1 MKKILVLIALIIPFF
16 GMAQDTLKYTPP
28 GASSSVR
35 ITVASDIRASEVS
48 TELSRTPVSIFGTST
63 AKVGLRNELT
73 VHNFKSTPVK
83 IAVHRSIQGEAAEG
97 TAATIQKQGRDLN
110 ALNPTQTLTWELQLA
125 PAEEKKI
132 FFEYTTLTTR

>member
-1 MKKILVLIALIIPFF
+1 V
-16 GMAQDTLKYTPP
+16 AQDTLKYTPP

-35 ITVASDIRASEVS
+35 ITVASDIRANEIS

-63 AKVGLRNELT
+63 ARVSLRNELT

-83 IAVHRSIQGEAAEG
+83 LAIHRTIQGEAAEG
-97 TAATIQKQGRDLN
+97 TTATIQKAGRDLN

-125 PAEEKKI
+125 PGEEKKI
-132 FFEYTTLTTR
+132 PFEYTTLATR